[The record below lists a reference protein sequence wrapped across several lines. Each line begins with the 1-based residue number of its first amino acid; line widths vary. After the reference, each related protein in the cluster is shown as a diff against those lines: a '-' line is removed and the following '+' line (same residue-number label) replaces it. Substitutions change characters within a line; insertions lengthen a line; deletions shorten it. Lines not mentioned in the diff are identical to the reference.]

1 MKNTLYLIKNNY
13 KEYIK
18 NSIIYGSYLG
28 FIIFSIFMLLVFIMN
43 IENVVS
49 NQSLAP
55 IFFILSLTIGF
66 FIIFFRNINQDIR
79 YNYNIL
85 NGISGIYWIMI
96 ITFFIPVLSIITPF
110 IFKLF
115 INSTIVT
122 ILSMWFL
129 EYLYLKNTANNLNTF
144 NSSKKYKTIYIELN
158 KKINSV
164 DEFLEELD
172 RYCLQFENVEYI
184 SLGIPTK
191 LKIDNVLY
199 EADITEYYSIIGTP
213 IIAISLKTL

>member
-96 ITFFIPVLSIITPF
+96 ITFFFPVLSIITPF

>member
-18 NSIIYGSYLG
+18 NSIFYGSYLG
-28 FIIFSIFMLLVFIMN
+28 FILFSIFMLLVFIIHIDN
-43 IENVVS
+43 IVS
-49 NQSLAP
+49 SQNLAP

-79 YNYNIL
+79 YNYNMF

-96 ITFFIPVLSIITPF
+96 IMFFIPVLSIITPF
-110 IFKLF
+110 IVKVF
-115 INSTIVT
+115 INSTIIT
-122 ILSMWFL
+122 ILSIYFL
-129 EYLYLKNTANNLNTF
+129 EYLYLKNTADNLNTF
-144 NSSKKYKTIYIELN
+144 TSSQKYKTLYVELD
-158 KKINSV
+158 KKINSI

-172 RYCLQFENVEYI
+172 KYCSQFENIEYI
-184 SLGIPTK
+184 SLGIPTI

-199 EADITEYYSIIGTP
+199 EADLAEYYSIIGTP

>member
-13 KEYIK
+13 KEYLK
-18 NSIIYGSYLG
+18 NSILYGFYLG
-28 FIIFSIFMLLVFIMN
+28 FVIFSIFMLLVFIMH
-43 IENVVS
+43 IETIVS
-49 NQSLAP
+49 NKSLAP

-96 ITFFIPVLSIITPF
+96 ITFFIPVLSIVTPF

-122 ILSMWFL
+122 IISMSFL
-129 EYLYLKNTANNLNTF
+129 EYLYLKNTANDLNTF
-144 NSSKKYKTIYIELN
+144 NYSKKYKTIYIELN

-172 RYCLQFENVEYI
+172 RYCSQFENVEYI
-184 SLGIPTK
+184 SLGLPTK

>member
-129 EYLYLKNTANNLNTF
+129 EYLYLKNTANDLNNF

>member
-129 EYLYLKNTANNLNTF
+129 EYLYLKNTANDLNTF